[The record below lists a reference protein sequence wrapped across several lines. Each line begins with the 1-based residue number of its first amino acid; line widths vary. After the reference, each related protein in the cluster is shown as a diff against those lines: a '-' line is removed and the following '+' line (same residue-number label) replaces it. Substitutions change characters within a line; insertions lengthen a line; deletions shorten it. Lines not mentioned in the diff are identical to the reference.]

1 MEKRIF
7 KRKALDK
14 LKQWKEND
22 APNYA
27 ALLEGPR
34 RVGKSTIAEEFAKR
48 EYKSYIRVDFANA
61 SQNVL
66 DVFEDIA
73 DLDTFF
79 LRLQSVTDITLYKRQ
94 SVIIF
99 DEIQLQPKVRQAI
112 KYLVADGRYDYIET
126 GSLISIKKNIK
137 GIVLPSEEVKI
148 PIYPMD
154 YEEFMWAT
162 GKDTYDVL
170 RQLYRLHK
178 PVGEATNQKLM
189 KDFRMYMAVGGMPQA
204 VEAYVEGKNFKQID
218 EVKERIINLYKDDF
232 YRIDGT
238 GLIGRM
244 YDVIP
249 SQLATNKKRYIIS
262 KATKKKKIGKD
273 VERFQD
279 LVDSR
284 TVLPCYDVH
293 DPSLALA
300 QSEDFDIFKLYFSD
314 IGLFTT
320 SIFHL
325 GEKTDEHI
333 YEKLLSD
340 SLSED
345 LGYLYENAVAQMIA
359 SSGRSLFYHTW
370 KKENSSHHYEVD
382 FLLTSKTKLVPIEV
396 KSSATKKHESIT
408 EFSKKYSSK
417 VLTSILL
424 SQKDVGHDG
433 MLKFYPIY
441 MLPFVLEEL

>member
-137 GIVLPSEEVKI
+137 
-148 PIYPMD
+148 
-154 YEEFMWAT
+154 
-162 GKDTYDVL
+162 
-170 RQLYRLHK
+170 
-178 PVGEATNQKLM
+178 
-189 KDFRMYMAVGGMPQA
+189 
-204 VEAYVEGKNFKQID
+204 
-218 EVKERIINLYKDDF
+218 
-232 YRIDGT
+232 
-238 GLIGRM
+238 
-244 YDVIP
+244 
-249 SQLATNKKRYIIS
+249 
-262 KATKKKKIGKD
+262 
-273 VERFQD
+273 
-279 LVDSR
+279 
-284 TVLPCYDVH
+284 
-293 DPSLALA
+293 
-300 QSEDFDIFKLYFSD
+300 
-314 IGLFTT
+314 
-320 SIFHL
+320 
-325 GEKTDEHI
+325 
-333 YEKLLSD
+333 
-340 SLSED
+340 
-345 LGYLYENAVAQMIA
+345 
-359 SSGRSLFYHTW
+359 
-370 KKENSSHHYEVD
+370 
-382 FLLTSKTKLVPIEV
+382 
-396 KSSATKKHESIT
+396 
-408 EFSKKYSSK
+408 
-417 VLTSILL
+417 
-424 SQKDVGHDG
+424 
-433 MLKFYPIY
+433 
-441 MLPFVLEEL
+441 